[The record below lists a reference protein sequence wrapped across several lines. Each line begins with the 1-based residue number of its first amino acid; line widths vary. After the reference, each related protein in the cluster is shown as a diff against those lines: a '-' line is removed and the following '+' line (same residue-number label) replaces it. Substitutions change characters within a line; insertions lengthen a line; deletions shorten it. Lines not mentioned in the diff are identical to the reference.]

1 MTFKQATDRLAGC
14 ISHAEIARTAR
25 VSIQLVRQARLD
37 PANPNYRSPPLGWQ
51 KVLAQLARE
60 RSTKL
65 KALAIEIERG

>member
-14 ISHAEIARTAR
+14 ISHAEIARSAR

-37 PANPNYRSPPLGWQ
+37 PNNPSYRSPPSGWK

-60 RSTKL
+60 KSARL
-65 KALAIEIERG
+65 RALASDIEAE

>member
-14 ISHAEIARTAR
+14 ISHADIARSAR

-37 PANPNYRSPPLGWQ
+37 ANNPSYRSPPSDWK

-60 RSTKL
+60 KSARL
-65 KALAIEIERG
+65 RALAAEIETD